1 MRQNHGKCD
10 LDFRK
15 PGSSESHNG
24 NCQYLD
30 CNFNNG
36 MVIGGGGEILVKLLA
51 GRLLGRESIGKLRF
65 RCDPVT
71 EGPFFQPEN
80 AKHIQQ

>member
-1 MRQNHGKCD
+1 MRQNDGKCG

-15 PGSSESHNG
+15 PGSSESPHG
-24 NCQYLD
+24 NSQYLD
-30 CNFNNG
+30 CNFNNE
-36 MVIGGGGEILVKLLA
+36 MVIGSDAEILVRLLA

-65 RCDPVT
+65 RFDPVV